1 MTSYEI
7 PLVAGNQTFT
17 VSLGEIEYRMRL
29 VYRDAIDGGWVL
41 DISDEEGAAILL
53 GLPLVTGADLLA
65 QHRHLGIGGGG
76 ALWCFTTGGTDAVP
90 TFDNLGGLSHLAWT
104 PDA

>member
-41 DISDEEGAAILL
+41 DISDEEGTAILL

-76 ALWCFTTGGTDAVP
+76 ALWCISTGDADAVP
-90 TFDNLGGLSHLAWT
+90 TWDNLGDLSHLMWT